1 MKTTTSTDQ
10 ELASY
15 ETRDQLRDGREVL
28 IRAIRPDD
36 KQALQDAM
44 HRLSAE
50 SSYLRFFQVKH
61 DLSPKDLIYF
71 TELDFR
77 DHVGLVAILD
87 EDGVAV
93 YVGVARYIVCEHAPA
108 PVAELAFAVDDA
120 YHELGIATT
129 LFRHLIRIA
138 RTLRVAAFKASVL
151 AENEKML
158 EVFSHCGLPLES
170 SRVNGVVELRLSL
183 VVVTDSA

>member
-1 MKTTTSTDQ
+1 MKTTAHNQ

-15 ETRDQLRDGREVL
+15 ETRDQLRDRREVL

-50 SSYLRFFQVKH
+50 SYYLRFFQVKH
-61 DLSPKDLIYF
+61 NLSPKDLIYF

-77 DHVGLVAILD
+77 DHVGLVAVLD
-87 EDGVAV
+87 EDGIAEL
-93 YVGVARYIVCEHAPA
+93 VGVARYIICEHGLA

-120 YHELGIATT
+120 HHELGIATT
-129 LFRHLIRIA
+129 LFQHLIKIA
-138 RTLRVAAFKASVL
+138 RAARLSAFKASVL
-151 AENEKML
+151 AENGKML
-158 EVFSHCGLPLES
+158 EVFSHCGLPQES
-170 SRVNGVVELRLSL
+170 SRVDGVVELRLSL
-183 VVVTDSA
+183 VAVADPA